1 MVSVILKKIILIL
14 FINIGIV
21 IFVSVILN
29 NIISLL
35 LFICVVAKFPK
46 DISAIVLISVY
57 VNIFEIKSTQHYAR
71 IA

>member
-1 MVSVILKKIILIL
+1 MVSVVLKKIILIL

-46 DISAIVLISVY
+46 DISAMVPISVITSISLKL
-57 VNIFEIKSTQHYAR
+57 NPLSIMSE
-71 IA
+71 